1 MHIFFDLEDL
11 RYLDWS
17 KTRHSSGTAGTLLK
31 SQEIINGKKVYYK
44 LSGFDIR
51 DGIIGHECVNEL
63 IADRLLTALGIEHL
77 DYELVHAL
85 VLIQGKEYET
95 YICRSYDYKKPGEKK
110 IALDA
115 FYEVMADLGESPYDF
130 CERQGWLDYI
140 YNMFVV
146 DYLILNRDRHG
157 ANIEVLKDIEGN
169 LRLAPLFDQGLS
181 LLYDT
186 KEPETLTKKELLED
200 KKVMD
205 FIGSGYTFENLSLIP
220 KDKMLNLPANRKEII
235 ASLFDGIDDSIMEKA
250 YRDKIGVMISER
262 WKLYEVLRNKK

>member
-1 MHIFFDLEDL
+1 MQIFFDLEDL

-31 SQEIINGKKVYYK
+31 AQEIINGRKVYYK
-44 LSGFDIR
+44 LSRFDTR
-51 DGIIGHECVNEL
+51 EGIIGHECVNEI
-63 IADRLLTALGIEHL
+63 IADRLLTSLGIEHL

-85 VLIQGKEYET
+85 ILIQGKEYET
-95 YICRSYDYKKPGEKK
+95 YICRSYDYKKVGEKK

-115 FYEVMADLGESPYDF
+115 FYEVMAEPGESSLDF
-130 CERQGWLDYI
+130 CKRQGWLEYI
-140 YNMFVV
+140 YNMFTI

-169 LRLAPLFDQGLS
+169 IRLAPLFDQGLS

-186 KEPETLTKKELLED
+186 KEPEKLTKKELLED
-200 KKVMD
+200 IKVMD

-220 KDKMLNLPANRKEII
+220 QKKMLKLPSNKKEII
-235 ASLFDGIDDSIMEKA
+235 TSLFDGIDDSIMKKG
-250 YRDKIGVMISER
+250 YCDKICEMISER